1 VVPQLVNVDLTN
13 HSGGDTS
20 PAEASARRETL
31 VRRKSQIEHQL
42 AAFDAREQEAKRKR
56 ETRQKIIVG
65 AAVLA
70 HAQRDPS
77 FAATLQSVLQRAV
90 VRPKDRSFL
99 ALDRGSLKS
108 AKAETTTRAQRAVK
122 EHRPKSQRYSI
133 LRPSEIPT

>member
-13 HSGGDTS
+13 HSGGETS

-56 ETRQKIIVG
+56 DTRRKIIVG

-70 HAQRDPS
+70 HAEVDPS
-77 FAATLQSVLQRAV
+77 FAVMLQSVLQRAV

-99 ALDRGSLKS
+99 ALDRGMWKS
-108 AKAETTTRAQRAVK
+108 AKAETTTRAQRMVK
-122 EHRPKSQRYSI
+122 EHRPKAQRYSI
-133 LRPSEIPT
+133 LRPSETPT